1 MVEPKLSSKSSLCVY
16 ILVFLSLLF
25 QPLKARAKDIGN
37 NTDFIHW
44 VSPGDSLNRIARQYL
59 PLTDAITIGEL
70 VKEIRQLNG
79 IQDSLIHP
87 RQPLLIP
94 LSQSTPMKATT
105 VPKQPDFEARGIYI
119 NRFSMACQKM
129 TRLLDILIGSG
140 GNTVILDGKDMTG
153 RLSYPSRVALANEI
167 GADASPV
174 INDPAKL
181 FHYLHQKGLHVSV
194 RVVLFYD
201 PLLAAKKPGV
211 ALHAIGTEN
220 QQTEIGKPEW
230 VDPYQ
235 EVVQEYNLDI
245 AKELAEMGV
254 DEIQFDYI
262 RFPTEKTFENAT
274 YTLDEQG
281 IPRYEIIADFLARA
295 RKALAPY
302 KVLLSVDVF
311 GIVAWGRLE
320 DIRITGQK
328 IEELAK
334 HCDVVCPMIYPS
346 HFYSPFQD
354 IPNPGSQPFLLVS
367 ETCKRFSSFLKDTKV
382 TLRPW
387 IQAFPYGAENFDEEY
402 ILEELRALDQSN
414 SCGWMLWSA
423 GNAYD
428 VAWKAL
434 DQWNKRSLEGITAS
448 SKFFR
453 YY

>member
-1 MVEPKLSSKSSLCVY
+1 MLNEKAFFKTSLCLWIFV
-16 ILVFLSLLF
+16 LVGFLSPPGLTL
-25 QPLKARAKDIGN
+25 AKDTRN

-70 VKEIRQLNG
+70 IKEIRQLNG

-94 LSQSTPMKATT
+94 LSQSTPVKAKT
-105 VPKQPDFEARGIYI
+105 VPKQHDFEARGIYI
-119 NRFSMACQKM
+119 NRFSMTCQKM
-129 TRLLDILIGSG
+129 TRLLDRLIGSG
-140 GNTVILDGKDMTG
+140 GNTVILDGKDMSG
-153 RLSYPSRVALANEI
+153 RLSYPSQVALANEI
-167 GADASPV
+167 GATTWPV
-174 INDPAKL
+174 IGDPAKL
-181 FHYLHQKGLHVSV
+181 FHYLHQKGLHVCV
-194 RVVLFYD
+194 RLVLFFD
-201 PLLAAKKPGV
+201 PLLAAKKPEL
-211 ALHAIGTEN
+211 ALRRINTE
-220 QQTEIGKPEW
+220 GHHGAMSKREW
-230 VDPYQ
+230 VDPGHST
-235 EVVQEYNLDI
+235 VQQYNLDI
-245 AKELAEMGV
+245 ARELAEMGV

-262 RFPTEKTFENAT
+262 RFPTYE
-274 YTLDEQG
+274 TLQHAECSLERHG
-281 IPRYEIIADFLARA
+281 MSRHIIITDFLAQA
-295 RKALAPY
+295 REALAPY

-334 HCDVVCPMIYPS
+334 HCDVICPMIYPS

-354 IPNPGSQPFLLVS
+354 IPNPGSQPFLLIS